1 LGLPAVSENKE
12 KMAVMETNTEQRPF
26 GDAVFA
32 ENPENRCP
40 VLLLL
45 DNSGS
50 MQGQPINELN
60 SGLQVFRD
68 ELFADSLAAKRVEV
82 AIVTFGPVKV
92 ENDFTGIQYCQAP
105 TLSVSGDTPMGAAI
119 EQGLD
124 LLQRRKDIYKANG
137 IKYYRPLVFMIT
149 DGGPTDSVVKATNL
163 IREGEEKNSFIFYA
177 VGVENANM
185 ENLKNICVRDPV
197 KLQGLRFR
205 DLFKWLSASLSSV
218 SRSQPGQAVELS
230 NPTGPK
236 GWATAG

>member
-1 LGLPAVSENKE
+1 
-12 KMAVMETNTEQRPF
+12 METNTEQRPF
-26 GDAVFA
+26 GDPVFA

-50 MQGQPINELN
+50 MQGHPINELN

-92 ENDFTGIQYCQAP
+92 ETDFTGIRYFQAP

-124 LLQRRKDIYKANG
+124 LLHVEK
-137 IKYYRPLVFMIT
+137 T
-149 DGGPTDSVVKATNL
+149 S
-163 IREGEEKNSFIFYA
+163 IRQMALSI
-177 VGVENANM
+177 
-185 ENLKNICVRDPV
+185 IVRGC
-197 KLQGLRFR
+197 L
-205 DLFKWLSASLSSV
+205 
-218 SRSQPGQAVELS
+218 
-230 NPTGPK
+230 
-236 GWATAG
+236 